1 MFNYSKLRGR
11 LAEKGI
17 THKSFASA
25 IGITPVA
32 FSNKIRSGRGF
43 KPELI
48 VTACKILDISD
59 EEIAP
64 YFFCPKV

>member
-17 THKSFASA
+17 THKSFAIA

-32 FSNKIRSGRGF
+32 FCNKIRSGRGF
-43 KPELI
+43 KSELI
-48 VTACKILDISD
+48 VAACKILEISD